1 MKARSTTTWEELIS
15 TTDVLG
21 RITRTEYSQ
30 NQLAITEVL
39 PSGATLV
46 TKRYYDGAIL
56 WAGGTGQREMETQVE
71 LTKEGILT
79 TTLSHGV
86 VLSRTLKNGFG
97 QISHQGQPNTH
108 GGFIIT
114 RNSYNGKGQLV
125 HSQMEGMAPALTA
138 YNELGNV
145 VRQTVLLDELHPD
158 DPTKNRISESSMCYQ
173 IREDGI
179 YQIQTSTTYNA
190 EGLPITQTTETMV
203 SHLDPVLESKVLSTD
218 VYGQQ
223 SIQWSEYTAP
233 ARRTQFS
240 RIPTSDITAISLV
253 VDGFTI
259 NQNDHAGIHSSQEC
273 SYTSTGMI
281 LKQTDGRGNV
291 TIHGNRPVR
300 TEHQNNRCRRQHNLH
315 QLPAL
320 LRCRDLH
327 HGCPGRHCPLFL

>member
-1 MKARSTTTWEELIS
+1 
-15 TTDVLG
+15 
-21 RITRTEYSQ
+21 
-30 NQLAITEVL
+30 
-39 PSGATLV
+39 
-46 TKRYYDGAIL
+46 
-56 WAGGTGQREMETQVE
+56 METQVE

-190 EGLPITQTTETMV
+190 EGLPITQTTGNHGFPPRSRAGKQGPFYRRLRTTEYPMV
-203 SHLDPVLESKVLSTD
+203 RIHCSCPAN
-218 VYGQQ
+218 
-223 SIQWSEYTAP
+223 SIQP
-233 ARRTQFS
+233 H
-240 RIPTSDITAISLV
+240 P
-253 VDGFTI
+253 
-259 NQNDHAGIHSSQEC
+259 
-273 SYTSTGMI
+273 
-281 LKQTDGRGNV
+281 
-291 TIHGNRPVR
+291 
-300 TEHQNNRCRRQHNLH
+300 NL
-315 QLPAL
+315 
-320 LRCRDLH
+320 
-327 HGCPGRHCPLFL
+327 